1 MLLFTK
7 CNFKRDR
14 QKAVSA
20 DKGRSGERQMAAVTS
35 QARNVPSELNI
46 SNLINVTKTKEKM

>member
-14 QKAVSA
+14 QKAESA
-20 DKGRSGERQMAAVTS
+20 DKGRSGDRQMAAVTS
-35 QARNVPSELNI
+35 YARNVPSKLNI
-46 SNLINVTKTKEKM
+46 SNFSNVTKTKEKM